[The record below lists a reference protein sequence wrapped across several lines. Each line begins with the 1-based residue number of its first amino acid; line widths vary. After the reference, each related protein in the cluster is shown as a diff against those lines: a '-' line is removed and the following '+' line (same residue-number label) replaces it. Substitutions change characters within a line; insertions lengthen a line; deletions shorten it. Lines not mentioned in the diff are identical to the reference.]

1 MTLTLKEART
11 IIDGASA
18 KATEL
23 GQKVAIAVLDATG
36 RVISLDQTDGAKLN
50 RDKLA
55 TGKAYAAVMLEQK
68 TSDAKDLY
76 EKNPTRYLSL
86 LAMFP
91 GQLYISFGGGVP
103 IVDEDGIVGAIG
115 VAGASHGLDDSI
127 CEAGIDAWKAL

>member
-1 MTLTLKEART
+1 VTLTLKEART
-11 IIDGASA
+11 IIDGAAA
-18 KATEL
+18 KAAEL

-55 TGKAYAAVMLEQK
+55 TGKAYAAVLLEQR

-76 EKNPTRYLSL
+76 DKNPTRYLSL

-103 IVDEDGIVGAIG
+103 LEADGGIVGAIG
-115 VAGASHGLDDSI
+115 VAGASHGLDDQI
-127 CEAGIDAWKAL
+127 CEAGIAAWQA